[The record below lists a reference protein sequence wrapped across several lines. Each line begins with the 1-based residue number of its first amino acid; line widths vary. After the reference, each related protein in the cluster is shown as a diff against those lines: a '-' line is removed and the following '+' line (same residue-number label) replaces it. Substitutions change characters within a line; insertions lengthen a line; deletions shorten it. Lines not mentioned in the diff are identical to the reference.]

1 MFVYE
6 FDIKRKKKSAD
17 FARSMAVTVTQSQLT
32 LTSGRDRFRNP
43 PWWNRR
49 SRLERIL
56 CGVAGLCLLMCTA
69 MAVALAIVGYHY
81 QTMKTGSSYREVSLP
96 GRTDKLVYSLYNAI
110 YPPKE
115 IGICLTPG
123 CVKAA
128 ATVLN
133 NINENVEP
141 CENFYEFAC
150 GGWLQKQLIPDDRSS
165 VSVFSL
171 LQDDL
176 DQLLR
181 SMVEA
186 GIKDTD
192 PQYIQNLKSMYDSC
206 MNTTHIEMMGNE
218 PLLRIVQEVGG
229 WPAVDGDKWN
239 ASKFDWMEAL
249 FALRKVGFGHNIFL
263 SVSIGPDIRNN
274 TRHIVDL
281 DQASLGMPDRNYL
294 LKGMEDPLVSAYYQL
309 MVDSAV
315 LLGANKTKAEEE
327 MKAALLFEISMANFS
342 VPREERRNISRLYN
356 KMTVDDLY
364 KLAPELNW
372 DKYFNKLLM
381 DKIPRS
387 EEVIVIV
394 PDYVQN
400 LEKLILSTD
409 KRVIANYLMWRVVG
423 QAFPT
428 LHRAWGEISQHYS
441 SILTGKVRQEAR
453 WEHCLGTLSGSLS
466 TALASLYVRHHFQDG
481 SKDLALEMV
490 NYIHREFL
498 HVLSNV
504 DWMDSQTKERAREK
518 AESMATY
525 IGYPNELLEE
535 WKVSDIYDGLH
546 LNSSSYFENV
556 RTLRK
561 WATDYVLSKL
571 RKPNVKGDWK
581 KRSAAAVVNAFYNS
595 IENSIEFPAGIL
607 QGVFFNKDRPNYLN
621 FGAIGFVIGHEITHG
636 FDDRGR
642 QFDKDGNNINW
653 WEPETDSTFRERAQC
668 IIEQYGN
675 YSVED
680 VGLQV
685 NGINTQGENIADNG
699 GIKEAFR
706 AYLQWIRDHGAEDY
720 LPGIKY
726 SPTQLFWISA
736 ANVWCGKYRP
746 EVLKLRIMTG
756 SHSPAPYRV
765 IGPLANTPEF
775 AAEFGCPLGSPMN
788 PVKKCTV
795 W

>member
-1 MFVYE
+1 
-6 FDIKRKKKSAD
+6 
-17 FARSMAVTVTQSQLT
+17 MAVTVTQSQLT

-56 CGVAGLCLLMCTA
+56 CGVSGVCLLMCTA
-69 MAVALAIVGYHY
+69 MAVALAVIGYHY
-81 QTMKTGSSYREVSLP
+81 QIMKSGSNSEVSLP
-96 GRTDKLVYSLYNAI
+96 GTSDKLVYTLYNSI
-110 YPPKE
+110 VPPKPA
-115 IGICLTPG
+115 GICLTPG

-128 ATVLN
+128 ASILN
-133 NINENVEP
+133 NINDAVEP

-150 GGWLQKQLIPDDRSS
+150 GGWLKKQLIPDDRSS

-176 DQLLR
+176 DLKLR
-181 SMVEA
+181 AMVET

-192 PQYIQNLKSMYDSC
+192 SQYIQNLKSMYDAC

-218 PLLRIVQEVGG
+218 PLENVIKEIGS
-229 WPAVDGDKWN
+229 WPAVVGEKWN
-239 ASKFDWMEAL
+239 NATFDWMDAL
-249 FALRKVGFGHNIFL
+249 FALRRVGFGHNILL

-274 TRHIVDL
+274 TRHVIDL

-294 LKGMEDPLVSAYYQL
+294 LKGMDDPLVAAYYQL

-315 LLGANKTKAEEE
+315 LLGANKTTAQKE
-327 MKAALLFEISMANFS
+327 MKDALNFEIAIANFS

-356 KMTVDDLY
+356 KMTVNDLY
-364 KLAPELNW
+364 KLAPDINW
-372 DKYFNKLLM
+372 EKYFNRLLM
-381 DKIPRS
+381 DKISRS

-400 LEKLILSTD
+400 LQNLLKATD

-466 TALASLYVRHHFQDG
+466 TALASLYVRHHFKDG

-498 HVLSNV
+498 HILSKV
-504 DWMDSQTKERAREK
+504 DWMDQQTKQRAKEK
-518 AESMATY
+518 AQNMATY

-535 WKVSDIYDGLH
+535 WKVSEIYDGLH
-546 LNSSSYFENV
+546 INSSSYFENV

-571 RKPNVKGDWK
+571 RKQNVKGDWK

-668 IIEQYGN
+668 IVDQYGN
-675 YSVED
+675 YSVDE

-765 IGPLANTPEF
+765 IGPLANAPEF
-775 AAEFGCPLGSPMN
+775 AKEFGCPLGSPMN
-788 PVKKCTV
+788 PIRKCTV

>member
-1 MFVYE
+1 
-6 FDIKRKKKSAD
+6 
-17 FARSMAVTVTQSQLT
+17 MAVTVTQSQLT

-56 CGVAGLCLLMCTA
+56 CGVAGICLIMCTA

-81 QTMKTGSSYREVSLP
+81 QTMRLGRTDSELSLP
-96 GRTDKLVYSLYNAI
+96 GSADKLVYTLYNSLT
-110 YPPKE
+110 PPKPV
-115 IGICLTPG
+115 GVCLTPG

-128 ATVLN
+128 ATILN
-133 NINENVEP
+133 NINDKVEP

-150 GGWLQKQLIPDDRSS
+150 GGWLQKQLIPDDRSA

-176 DQLLR
+176 DLLLR
-181 SMVEA
+181 SMVET
-186 GIKDTD
+186 GIKETD
-192 PQYIQNLKSMYDSC
+192 PQYIQNLKSMYDAC
-206 MNTTHIEMMGNE
+206 MNTTHIEMLGNE
-218 PLLRIVQEVGG
+218 PLVKIVQALGG
-229 WPAVDGDKWN
+229 WPAVEGEKWDVTQ
-239 ASKFDWMEAL
+239 FDWMEAL
-249 FALRKVGFGHNIFL
+249 FTLRKIGFGHNIFL

-294 LKGMEDPLVSAYYQL
+294 LKGPDDPLVSAYYQL
-309 MVDSAV
+309 MVDSAA
-315 LLGANKTKAEEE
+315 LLGANKTTAEKE
-327 MKAALLFEISMANFS
+327 MKEALLFEISIANFS

-356 KMTVDDLY
+356 KMTVEDLY
-364 KLAPELNW
+364 TLAPDINW
-372 DKYFNKLLM
+372 DRYFNKLLM
-381 DKIPRS
+381 NNISRS

-400 LEKLILSTD
+400 LEKLLVSTD

-441 SILTGKVRQEAR
+441 TILTGKVRQEAR

-466 TALASLYVRHHFQDG
+466 TALASLYVRNHFTDA

-498 HVLSNV
+498 DILAKV
-504 DWMDSQTKERAREK
+504 DWMDEQTKQRAKEK

-535 WKVSDIYDGLH
+535 WKVSEIYDGLM

-556 RTLRK
+556 RILRK

-642 QFDKDGNNINW
+642 QFDKDGNNVNW
-653 WEPETDSTFRERAQC
+653 WEPETDTTFRERAQC
-668 IIEQYGN
+668 IIDQYGN
-675 YSVED
+675 YSVDE

-706 AYLQWIRDHGAEDY
+706 AYLHWIKDHGAEDH

-736 ANVWCGKYRP
+736 ANVEY
-746 EVLKLRIMTG
+746 LINSL
-756 SHSPAPYRV
+756 
-765 IGPLANTPEF
+765 
-775 AAEFGCPLGSPMN
+775 
-788 PVKKCTV
+788 
-795 W
+795 